1 LLAIN
6 LSHRSSIITFNTANR
21 RKGTVSSDINTRER
35 DFLINGTCQLPK
47 LAKSSPA
54 SNMMNTSD
62 PSFRMLLLGLM
73 VVQNSFVVLFGR
85 YTRADKTTEELYV
98 VNDLILIC
106 EALKFILAC
115 ALEHNT
121 TNGKLMKS
129 VKENIIDVPLDALKI
144 LIPSMLYLIQNSLL
158 YVALS
163 NLSAPLFQ
171 VTYQSKLLTTALV
184 SVVMLQRS
192 YKFKQWVCL
201 CLLGLGVAIV
211 VLGEKKEPK
220 DDENAD
226 KDDGNAEQSI
236 TVGLI
241 SVTIA
246 CFSSALAGVYFEKV
260 LKKPTMI
267 TTEGGQE
274 KTKNPVS
281 LWMRNIQMAFFSVI
295 IALINGQ
302 LVKGPDADKPFMHGF
317 TVYVWIVVVLQAG
330 GGLLVAAVIKYADN
344 VLKGLATGV
353 SVVTAT
359 ICSMFFFSTP
369 LTGQFAFGS
378 AIILGSVYFF
388 TNDLPCQNHESKIEH
403 KASGDDVELNQPLV
417 TSASKS

>member
-1 LLAIN
+1 
-6 LSHRSSIITFNTANR
+6 
-21 RKGTVSSDINTRER
+21 
-35 DFLINGTCQLPK
+35 
-47 LAKSSPA
+47 
-54 SNMMNTSD
+54 
-62 PSFRMLLLGLM
+62 MLLLGLM

-85 YTRADKTTEELYV
+85 YTRADKTPEELYV

-106 EALKFILAC
+106 EAFKFILAC

-121 TNGKLMKS
+121 TNGKLVKS
-129 VKENIIDVPLDALKI
+129 MKENIIDVPLDALKI
-144 LIPSMLYLIQNSLL
+144 LIPSLLYLIQNSLL

-201 CLLGLGVAIV
+201 CLLGVGVAVV
-211 VLGEKKEPK
+211 VLGEKKDSK
-220 DDENAD
+220 DDAKVVEEGNAD
-226 KDDGNAEQSI
+226 QSI
-236 TVGLI
+236 SVGLI
-241 SVTIA
+241 AVTIA

-260 LKKPTMI
+260 LKKPTKVI
-267 TTEGGQE
+267 TEGGQE

-295 IALINGQ
+295 IALINGM
-302 LVKGPDADKPFMHGF
+302 LATGPDAEKTFMHGF
-317 TVYVWIVVVLQAG
+317 TGWVWAVVVLQAG

-359 ICSMFFFSTP
+359 ICSMIFFGTP
-369 LTGQFAFGS
+369 LTKQFTFGS
-378 AIILGSVYFF
+378 AIILSSVYFF
-388 TNDLPCQNHESKIEH
+388 TNDLPFQTHDSKIEQ
-403 KASGDDVELNQPLV
+403 KTSGDVELNPLI
-417 TSASKS
+417 TDQSKSQA